1 MLSYTGGK
9 KMEYTIKKVAELSGI
24 STRTLRYYDEI
35 GLLNPARINS
45 SGYRIYG
52 TKEIDRLQQILF
64 YRSLEMKLEDIQ
76 KLLNNPNYDPQKALQ
91 EHYEQ
96 LLEKRTMIDH
106 LILTVEKT
114 IHYQKGE
121 INMTDKEKFI
131 GFKQQKLQENEE
143 RYGKEIREKYGEETV
158 AASNKQ
164 WLNLSEADVEKME
177 RIEKEMFDALK
188 IVIQTNDYQSDE
200 AKAVFSKHREWLKIT
215 SPNYSVELHKGLG
228 QMYVG
233 DERFAAY
240 YNDRVGDRAA
250 ETLNQI
256 IQEFA
261 K

>member
-1 MLSYTGGK
+1 
-9 KMEYTIKKVAELSGI
+9 MEYTIKKVAELSGI

-76 KLLNNPNYDPQKALQ
+76 KLLNDPNYDPQKALQ

-131 GFKQQKLQENEE
+131 GFKQQKLKENEE
-143 RYGKEIREKYGEETV
+143 RYGKEIREKYGEKTV

-240 YNDRVGDRAA
+240 YNDRIGDRAA